1 MQENYNNGNEG
12 NKRNE
17 YNLNNGFNENDY
29 LDTRLKPGEKIKTK
43 VIRLLPIEAG
53 SNKFRAEVDVHKL
66 KVDKEISQTG
76 FKTFHCL
83 NDKNNKRHSENV
95 KCPLCAKSEELYAES
110 QKYPRGSEQNKTFWK
125 ESKVYEPKKMDI
137 LRCIDRD
144 DEAYGP
150 KFCRFGNYGDGSG
163 VFEMLQVL
171 YKNRDEAAK
180 RAGKPGYNMFNVY
193 DGKDIMIT
201 IQSKPGINGAPDKT
215 SYTIDIADDKT
226 PLSTSQEQMN
236 KWINDPKKWTDVYSC
251 KSYDYLE
258 VVASGKVP
266 VYSKLLGRYVDK
278 DKKEELED
286 NLQNGVTPVMA
297 PKADASSDLPF

>member
-1 MQENYNNGNEG
+1 MQENHNSNDGSGTKDY
-12 NKRNE
+12 K
-17 YNLNNGFNENDY
+17 LNNSFNENDY
-29 LDTRLKPGEKIKTK
+29 LDTRLKDGEKIKTK

-53 SNKFRAEVDVHKL
+53 SSKFRVEVDVHKL

-83 NDKNNKRHSENV
+83 NDKNNKRYSENV
-95 KCPLCAKSEELYAES
+95 KCPLCSKSKELYAES
-110 QKYPRGSEQNKTFWK
+110 QKYPRNSEQSKTFWR

-171 YKNRDEAAK
+171 YKNRDDAAK

-201 IQSKPGINGAPDKT
+201 MQLKPGVNGAPDKT
-215 SYTIDIADDKT
+215 TYTIDIADDKT
-226 PLSTSQEQMN
+226 PLSTSQEQMD

-258 VVASGKVP
+258 VVANGGIP
-266 VYSKLLGRYVDK
+266 EYSKLLGRYVNRADK
-278 DKKEELED
+278 DKLETD
-286 NLQNGVTPVMA
+286 FQNGTTTTSPVNEE
-297 PKADASSDLPF
+297 SGLPF